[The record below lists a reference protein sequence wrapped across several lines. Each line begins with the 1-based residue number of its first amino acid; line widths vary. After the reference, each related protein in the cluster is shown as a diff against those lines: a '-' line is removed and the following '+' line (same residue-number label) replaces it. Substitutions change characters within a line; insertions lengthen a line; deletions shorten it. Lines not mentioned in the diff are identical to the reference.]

1 MRIAIVSTYKV
12 QCGIATYT
20 DYLGNA
26 LRERGHT
33 VLVFAEDLI
42 GNDSLEPDVFTLPFI
57 RCWNRKG
64 NLIRLKDELLKWK
77 PDIIHV
83 QHETALFERKMT
95 FSNLCASL
103 NKEIPVIITF
113 HIVST
118 DEYFGKLASRIS
130 CTIVHINRMLQELSK
145 SSMSTG
151 SMMTMI
157 PHGSKEVHLIDN
169 LEAKRKVGIPEHKK
183 VVSVFGFVGK
193 YKGHYLLM
201 SILSKMIQLEPDLF
215 LLFAGGIHPIMP
227 ENVKHH
233 MDIIKRTSDANPDHV
248 RMTGYIPDSEMDT
261 YISASDIIM
270 FPHIIY
276 AASSI
281 SGAVHRVIDSG
292 KPILA
297 STFPLYDDLINGV
310 SCLKLP
316 ENLNLYSMPTLISEV
331 LHDDKL
337 MSHIGNGAKKLAE
350 DTSWKVVAEM
360 TEVVYR
366 KVVERAGGN
375 F

>member
-1 MRIAIVSTYKV
+1 
-12 QCGIATYT
+12 
-20 DYLGNA
+20 
-26 LRERGHT
+26 
-33 VLVFAEDLI
+33 
-42 GNDSLEPDVFTLPFI
+42 
-57 RCWNRKG
+57 
-64 NLIRLKDELLKWK
+64 
-77 PDIIHV
+77 
-83 QHETALFERKMT
+83 
-95 FSNLCASL
+95 
-103 NKEIPVIITF
+103 
-113 HIVST
+113 
-118 DEYFGKLASRIS
+118 
-130 CTIVHINRMLQELSK
+130 
-145 SSMSTG
+145 
-151 SMMTMI
+151 
-157 PHGSKEVHLIDN
+157 
-169 LEAKRKVGIPEHKK
+169 
-183 VVSVFGFVGK
+183 
-193 YKGHYLLM
+193 
-201 SILSKMIQLEPDLF
+201 
-215 LLFAGGIHPIMP
+215 MP